1 MAERFMSRADVN
13 DQWRKRSKPRVP
25 NEKRAE
31 LPPPFFCLKIS
42 RGECAL
48 RRGAAPPPSKPG
60 NQRSFSVARPIN
72 ASTREMIQNRITMVG
87 SDQPFFS

>member
-1 MAERFMSRADVN
+1 MAERFMSRVDVN
-13 DQWRKRSKPRVP
+13 DQWRKRSKPRATMRKGQSCPRPSFVRKYP
-25 NEKRAE
+25 RVNALCAE
-31 LPPPFFCLKIS
+31 GPRPS
-42 RGECAL
+42 
-48 RRGAAPPPSKPG
+48 PSKPG